1 MLRQNGAQFSGIV
14 LVCRVRLRPY
24 MNQRVFNGFLVNYS
38 CIPTVRVEH
47 KYIHENY
54 DDEEDGE

>member
-1 MLRQNGAQFSGIV
+1 MST
-14 LVCRVRLRPY
+14 RVRLRPY